1 MTIIV
6 AVFLTPWKPVASY
19 RQVKAGNSQTYYPIS
34 IHFIMNMAA
43 RFSSTQS
50 STQVPKSNETYA
62 LSWGKIF
69 WVSGQLPKEV
79 LKHWIL
85 KVCKPLSLLSC

>member
-43 RFSSTQS
+43 RFNSTQS
-50 STQVPKSNETYA
+50 STQVK
-62 LSWGKIF
+62 
-69 WVSGQLPKEV
+69 
-79 LKHWIL
+79 
-85 KVCKPLSLLSC
+85 